1 MFYYRLNYMVLWNC
15 NLLMKT
21 YGTMKNSMA
30 LCKNY
35 GTISPSMELLFMI
48 ENNMG
53 DNQKQ

>member
-1 MFYYRLNYMVLWNC
+1 
-15 NLLMKT
+15 MKT

-53 DNQKQ
+53 DYQKLWNFGL